1 MNIVI
6 LDDYQDA
13 VRKLN
18 CASKLENYHA
28 KVYTN
33 TVKGLGQLSLRLKD
47 ADVIVLIRG
56 RTQVNR
62 QLIEKLPKL
71 KMISQTG
78 RVGSHLDVQACTER
92 GIAVAEGM
100 GSPIAPAELTWALIL
115 AAMRRLPQY
124 ISNLKHGVWQ
134 QSGLKTGSMPPN
146 FGLGNVLHGK
156 TLGIWG
162 YGKVGQLVAG
172 FGRAFGMKVVV
183 WGGLSSMEKAQQDGH
198 SAAIS
203 REAFFRESD
212 VLSLH
217 LKLTDET
224 REIIKVNDLA
234 EMKPSSL
241 LVNTSHA
248 ELIEAKAVDRA
259 RNSIKGLLDM
269 APEEALVDVAAPSAV
284 PAGRDRHVISSTQQ
298 TCWSVVMP
306 RQSGDGWF
314 LKYESAKAST
324 RLLLSLPQP
333 MLDDAHAAAKA
344 QGISVAELARRAMT
358 HHMSELAR
366 AHPEL
371 KLIGQGP

>member
-56 RTQVNR
+56 RTQINR

-78 RVGSHLDVQACTER
+78 RVGNHLDVQACTER
-92 GIAVAEGM
+92 GVAVAEGM

-134 QSGLKTGSMPPN
+134 QSGLKTGSMPTN

-162 YGKVGQLVAG
+162 YGKIGQLVAG

-183 WGGLSSMEKAQQDGH
+183 WGGLSSMEKAQQDGY

-203 REAFFRESD
+203 RETFFRESD

-217 LKLTDET
+217 LKLTDDT

-234 EMKPSSL
+234 EMKPSAL

-248 ELIEAKAVDRA
+248 ELIEANALIGALNRGRPGLAAVDVFENEPIMQGHALLRLENCICTPHIGYVEQDNYETYFGA
-259 RNSIKGLLDM
+259 AFDNVTNFIKGT
-269 APEEALVDVAAPSAV
+269 PTNIINPGALQV
-284 PAGRDRHVISSTQQ
+284 
-298 TCWSVVMP
+298 
-306 RQSGDGWF
+306 
-314 LKYESAKAST
+314 
-324 RLLLSLPQP
+324 
-333 MLDDAHAAAKA
+333 
-344 QGISVAELARRAMT
+344 RR
-358 HHMSELAR
+358 
-366 AHPEL
+366 
-371 KLIGQGP
+371 